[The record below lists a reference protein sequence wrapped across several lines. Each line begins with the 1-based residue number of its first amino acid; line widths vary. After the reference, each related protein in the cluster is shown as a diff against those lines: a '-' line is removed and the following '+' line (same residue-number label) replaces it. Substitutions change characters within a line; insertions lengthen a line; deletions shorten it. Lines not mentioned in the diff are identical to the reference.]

1 MKLRK
6 ESSKN
11 FRLAGI
17 PAIPDLCD
25 PGAALQSIEPA
36 IQLEPGHF
44 IGS

>member
-1 MKLRK
+1 MKVRK
-6 ESSKN
+6 ESPKN

-25 PGAALQSIEPA
+25 PGAAPA

>member
-6 ESSKN
+6 ESPKN

-17 PAIPDLCD
+17 LAIPDLCD
-25 PGAALQSIEPA
+25 PGAALQPIEPA
-36 IQLEPGHF
+36 SQLEAGHL